1 MKKSVEKNNL
11 KVKRHALM
19 LCIKIAVICLIFIIL
34 FGVIFGLKRI
44 KGIEMYPNIKQGDL
58 ILDYRLGHNYD
69 DGDAVIVRKDGHD
82 YVMRIVASAGETV
95 RINDGKIMVNN
106 LVEVKEAFYKTK
118 EVVNSDVTYPY
129 TVKKG
134 HYFVAFDY
142 RERENDSRTFGA
154 ISSKEIK
161 GKVISRLQIR
171 NV

>member
-1 MKKSVEKNNL
+1 MKKSEEKKNV
-11 KVKRHALM
+11 KVKKRILM
-19 LCIKIAVICLIFIIL
+19 LLIKIAVICLIFIIL

-58 ILDYRLGHNYD
+58 ILYYRLGHNYD

-82 YVMRIVASAGETV
+82 YVMRIVASGGETV

-106 LVEVKEAFYKTK
+106 LVEVKESFYKTK
-118 EVVNSDVTYPY
+118 EVVDSDITYPY
-129 TVKKG
+129 KVKEG

-142 RERENDSRTFGA
+142 RERENDSRVYGA

-161 GKVISRLQIR
+161 GKIISRLQIR